1 MRIENAFFEA
11 FQPSVQQWGLPLIIN
26 IVTMKGMSVLEK
38 ENTAPKKKTKKKK
51 KQKTK
56 AGKFFTGFLT
66 CFLIIFMVGVLTVGL
81 VAIDVFTDIGL
92 LSIGHDPEDD
102 IAGVDYIDLNNY
114 IANQSQT
121 TIIYGYDSDNNE
133 VEIARLHG
141 SENREWVDLEDVCQD
156 LQDAV
161 VALEDK
167 RFPDHHG
174 VDWVRTIGVVIKYNF
189 SQGGSTITQQLI
201 KNLTGE
207 NAGTFVRKYKEIKNA
222 LRLEKHFS
230 KEEILEAYLNT
241 IYLDMGCYGIK
252 TGAEYYFNKEVD
264 ELTLME
270 CAILASIT
278 NAPRKLNP
286 IINYDNNRE
295 RAVMC
300 LNEMLSQGYITQ
312 EEYDNA
318 LKEEVVFY
326 GDTTKRD
333 DDSDESAVVET
344 TYNSYYVDYVIESVI
359 DDLQVKYGYTESEA
373 FRKVYYGGLRIYAAL
388 DMEKQDI
395 IEEVYKNR
403 ITFPSEADTEEN
415 PAIQSAM
422 VILDFEGR
430 VVATAGRLGE
440 KTGDRTLN
448 IGTSSPRQP
457 GSCIKPLSV
466 YAPAIELDYYYWSS
480 YLPNYGITIAGEEN
494 VWPTNYGGVTGSLSD
509 MKNLPQAIAPSYNT
523 IPARIIDTMTPT
535 VSYRFLRDRF
545 HITTLAESD
554 ANYAPLAI
562 GAMAHGL
569 TCLEMAAAYATFA
582 NGGVYYEPWCYYKVT
597 NAAGTETILEPDREG
612 EQVISSGAAD
622 VMLQLL
628 RCVVT
633 YPNGTGGAYAV
644 DNQWNWAK
652 SGTTSD
658 NHDKWF
664 CGGTAYYVG
673 CAWTGFEKVQKAI
686 NTSFYGQNPAG
697 KVYKEVMTRIHSGLE
712 YKEIEMGDEVVRR
725 TFCTSTGLL
734 ASANCSSTSSG
745 WYKIDN
751 LPGVCNDCSSGYSNS
766 GSQGGTTENVT
777 SSGEYEIP
785 EF

>member
-1 MRIENAFFEA
+1 MN
-11 FQPSVQQWGLPLIIN
+11 
-26 IVTMKGMSVLEK
+26 K
-38 ENTAPKKKTKKKK
+38 ENTSPKKRTKKKK
-51 KQKTK
+51 KMTK
-56 AGKFFTGFLT
+56 RSKFFTGFLT
-66 CFLIIFMVGVLTVGL
+66 CFLIIFMLGVLTVGM
-81 VAIDVFTDIGL
+81 VALDVFVDVGL
-92 LSIGHDPEDD
+92 LSIGHNPDDD

-121 TIIYGYDSDNNE
+121 TIIYGYDSDNKE

-141 SENREWVDLEDVCQD
+141 SENREWVDLENVCQD

-167 RFPDHHG
+167 RFPDHGG
-174 VDWVRTIGVVIKYNF
+174 VDWIRTIGVVVKYNF

-207 NAGTFVRKYKEIKNA
+207 NSATFVRKYKEIKNA
-222 LRLEKHFS
+222 LRLEQHFT

-241 IYLDMGCYGIK
+241 IYLDMGCYGVK
-252 TGAEYYFNKEVD
+252 TGAEYYFDKEVD

-278 NAPRKLNP
+278 NAPRSYNP
-286 IINYDNNRE
+286 ILNYEDNRV
-295 RAVMC
+295 RATMC
-300 LNEMLSQGYITQ
+300 LDEMLSQGYITQ
-312 EEYDNA
+312 EEYDAA
-318 LKEEVVFY
+318 LAEEVVFY
-326 GDTTKRD
+326 GDDNSKRSD
-333 DDSDESAVVET
+333 DDKEEAEPLVET
-344 TYNSYYVDYVIESVI
+344 KYNSYYVDYVIDSVI
-359 DDLQVKYGYTESEA
+359 DDLKNKYGYSESEA

-388 DMEKQDI
+388 DIEKQEI
-395 IEEVYKNR
+395 IENVYKNR
-403 ITFPSEADTEEN
+403 VTFPSEADTEEN

-422 VILDFEGR
+422 VILDYEGR

-440 KTGDRTLN
+440 KKGDRTLN

-457 GSCIKPLSV
+457 GSCIKPLSA

-480 YLPNYGITIAGEEN
+480 YLPNYGITIRGEEKA
-494 VWPTNYGGVTGSLSD
+494 WPTNYGGVTGSISD

-523 IPARIIDTMTPT
+523 IPARIVDTMTPT
-535 VSYRFLRDRF
+535 VCYRFLRDKF
-545 HITTLAESD
+545 HITTLEDSD

-569 TCLEMAAAYATFA
+569 TCLEMAAAYVTFG

-597 NAAGTETILEPDREG
+597 NAAGTEVILEPNREG
-612 EQVISSGAAD
+612 EQVISSGTAD

-673 CAWTGFEKVQKAI
+673 CSWTGFEKVQKAI

-712 YKEIEMGDEVVRR
+712 YKEIEMGDEAVRR

-734 ASANCSSTSSG
+734 ASATCGSTSVG
-745 WYKIDN
+745 WYKISN
-751 LPGVCNDCSSGYSNS
+751 LPGVCTDCSSGYQ
-766 GSQGGTTENVT
+766 QGNTNGEQTERPT
-777 SSGEYEIP
+777 SSGQDIP